1 MGLLNALNNMS
12 GSMGTILGALIAI
25 VANVVSVI
33 LQRSLSKS
41 DELRIVRRNEYF
53 QVIRITNMIDDNL
66 RKLPQ
71 AIITKEDSASS
82 AQEKDQFGVKVID
95 MIVHTRTSLNEE
107 ALRMDLVADPNVSD
121 APRQYQRTIEDFF
134 NKVMNENE
142 SKFKSVKWNNLQHR
156 LNKQRSLFLKA
167 MRNDIN
173 IK

>member
-1 MGLLNALNNMS
+1 
-12 GSMGTILGALIAI
+12 
-25 VANVVSVI
+25 
-33 LQRSLSKS
+33 
-41 DELRIVRRNEYF
+41 
-53 QVIRITNMIDDNL
+53 MIDDNL

-142 SKFKSVKWNNLQHR
+142 GKFKSVKWNNLQHR